1 MIGMSTSKKYQELK
15 AQLEAE
21 IAWFDSEEVTIEEAS
36 KHYKKAKE
44 ILKELEKILDDS
56 ELEIQKLN

>member
-21 IAWFDSEEVTIEEAS
+21 IGWFDSEEVTIEEAS
-36 KHYKKAKE
+36 IHYKKAKE